1 MADELTPERW
11 QRIAAI
17 LDELLE
23 LPDGERAERLGEL
36 GVKDPTLRD
45 QIQALLANNEGQGL
59 LDSPAAEYLATLVEE
74 IEVAGAAGR
83 AGVRATPPPGP
94 EAMRFLPGTV
104 LSGRYRIATLLGRG
118 GMGEVFRAD
127 DLKLGQAVA
136 LKFLP
141 EELGSD
147 ERLNERLLAEIKTAR
162 QVAHPNV
169 CRVYDVGEA
178 QGQLFLSMELIEGE
192 DLAGLLKRIGRLPKE
207 KAAQISQQ
215 LCAGL
220 AAAHE
225 QGILHRDLK
234 PANVML
240 DERGRVRI
248 TDFGL
253 AGFTEEIRAEEAMA
267 GTPAYMAPE
276 QLAGEGVSIQSDLY
290 ALGLLLYELFTGRRP
305 YVGESRAELLEVQRA
320 KAPPTPSS
328 WVEGLDPAIERVILR
343 CLEADPA
350 DRPVSARAVAA
361 ALPGGDPLA
370 VALEAGE
377 TPSPELVAAAGPEG
391 VVSSRTALFCMAAV
405 VAGLLFKAHWTPKE
419 SLVGLV
425 SWNKPAAAL
434 ASDAREL
441 LVEIGYSDPLDAD
454 WRFVMDQGYMEH
466 LERTDASADRWRPLE
481 EPDQLALRFVYRQS
495 PHNLVPL
502 GWTGQVRYDLP
513 GYGSS
518 HDPPAREGDALVITD
533 LRSHLRY
540 LRVVSG
546 RTGPAPDPG
555 GVADATKLFQAAG
568 LDITTFQPTVPVGR
582 LPVYAEQRLA
592 WIGHLEDAGGH
603 EIRVETAFLG
613 SRPVFFECVYPFRS
627 YGERPARAAGSTEGK
642 RVQEDGLLKRILW
655 AAFILSIFV
664 VPGLL
669 ALRNLRSGRGDR
681 RGAARLAT
689 FVFVVRLGWWVLA
702 GHHVPELWSE
712 LDLLAGALARSLF
725 VSAAA
730 WILYVAIE
738 PHARRVWP
746 RTLVSWSRLLEGRLG
761 DPLVGRD
768 LLFALTISALS
779 APIGLLY
786 FLVPRW
792 LSWPSPPIP
801 IPHRAWTFFAP
812 SADPL
817 LGARDAAAQVGAAL
831 MGGVWAALSI
841 LALLIVLLA
850 LFRKRWLALSVLV
863 VFIALNHWT
872 VHFTDYHW
880 LGITVGLLSATLFC
894 LILVRF
900 GLLAVTV
907 VVFND
912 LLFWTSP
919 LTDDPSAPYFGT
931 SLFALAVMAAL
942 AAYAAWIAVGR
953 RRWLGP

>member
-1 MADELTPERW
+1 MGYELTAERW

-23 LPDGERAERLGEL
+23 LPDDERAERLGEL
-36 GVKDPTLRD
+36 GAKDPTLRD
-45 QIQALLANNEGQGL
+45 QIQALLANDEGQGL

-83 AGVRATPPPGP
+83 AGVRAAPPPGP

-141 EELGSD
+141 EELGAD
-147 ERLNERLLAEIKTAR
+147 KRLNERLLAEIKTAR

-207 KAAQISQQ
+207 KAGQISQQ

-361 ALPGGDPLA
+361 ALPGGDLLA

-391 VVSSRTALFCMAAV
+391 VISPRTALLCLAAV
-405 VAGLLFKAHWTPKE
+405 LAGLLFHAHWAPKD

-425 SWNKPAAAL
+425 PWSKPAAAL
-434 ASDAREL
+434 ASDAQEL
-441 LVEIGYSDPLDAD
+441 LVEMGYGDSAD
-454 WRFVMDQGYMEH
+454 TAWRFVVDHDYLDY
-466 LERTDASADRWRPLE
+466 LERTDMSANRWRPLE
-481 EPDQLALRFVYRQS
+481 RTDQLALRFVYRQS
-495 PHNLVPL
+495 PVNLLPL
-502 GWTGQVRYDLP
+502 GWTGQVEDDLP
-513 GYGSS
+513 GYRRQD
-518 HDPPAREGDALVITD
+518 DPSPEEGDALVVTD
-533 LRSHLRY
+533 LRGRLRY
-540 LRVVSG
+540 LRVVG
-546 RTGPAPDPG
+546 RRPESTTGSS
-555 GVADATKLFQAAG
+555 GVADATGLFRAAG
-568 LDITTFQPTVPVGR
+568 LDVGAFRPTGPVGG
-582 LPVYAEQRLA
+582 LPVFAEQRLA
-592 WIGHLEDAGGH
+592 WIGPMAGGGDL
-603 EIRVETAFLG
+603 EVRVETAFVG
-613 SRPVFFECVYPFRS
+613 NRPVFFECVYPFRS
-627 YGERPARAAGSTEGK
+627 YWERAGHVSPSTAEELARN
-642 RVQEDGLLKRILW
+642 DGLLKRALW
-655 AAFILSIFV
+655 GAFVLSILL
-664 VPGLL
+664 VPGVL
-669 ALRNLRSGRGDR
+669 ALRNLQSGRGDR
-681 RGAARLAT
+681 RGATRLAA
-689 FVFVVRLGWWVLA
+689 FVFIVRFGWWVLA
-702 GHHVPELWSE
+702 AHHVPDLWNE
-712 LDLLAGALARSLF
+712 IDLLAGALARSLF
-725 VSAAA
+725 VGAAA
-730 WILYVAIE
+730 WVLYVAIE

-746 RTLVSWSRLLEGRLG
+746 STLVSWSRLLEGRFG
-761 DPLVGRD
+761 DALVGRD
-768 LLFALTISALS
+768 LLFGLTISALS
-779 APIGLLY
+779 APIQLLY
-786 FLVPRW
+786 FMVPRW
-792 LSWPSPPIP
+792 LEWPSPPTP
-801 IPHRAWTFFAP
+801 MPHRAWAFFAP

-831 MGGVWAALSI
+831 MGGVWAALSM
-841 LALLIVLLA
+841 LALLIVMLA

-863 VFIALNHWT
+863 VFIALNHWA

-880 LGITVGLLSATLFC
+880 LGITVGLFSATLFC
-894 LILVRF
+894 LIFVRF
-900 GLLAVTV
+900 GLLAVTAV
-907 VVFND
+907 AFND

-942 AAYAAWIAVGR
+942 AAYSAWIAVGR